1 MVEKAH
7 GAWLW
12 EEEQEGKGMRKGI
25 PGEDHCGFART
36 EQGLGKN
43 YHENNENHHYYHSQ
57 HCRFQLKGRELRVPL
72 RLFQKSEPNQKE
84 HLRYEL
90 REVIAAL
97 TAAAVIYQ
105 RYCTELYGI
114 SQWQ

>member
-36 EQGLGKN
+36 EQGLGKIIMRTMKIIIITIHSIVGSSSRVVSCEYLFAFSKKAN
-43 YHENNENHHYYHSQ
+43 QIKKNIYAMSFARSSQ
-57 HCRFQLKGRELRVPL
+57 H
-72 RLFQKSEPNQKE
+72 
-84 HLRYEL
+84 
-90 REVIAAL
+90 
-97 TAAAVIYQ
+97 
-105 RYCTELYGI
+105 
-114 SQWQ
+114 